1 MNEPIQQ
8 IILPKWKMN
17 DDQTYDMINK
27 EEVKEYKVIK
37 QAKVNDDLTSTYLP
51 FNQTV
56 LSAFRKLTIDYQ
68 SPNIELTATEIFSL
82 CVGAKYHSSLG
93 VVHTIKPTPNYFRKV
108 EASLNKYCIK
118 SGQRFILPRVTNQ
131 DGEIIP
137 YEPINHQLPRGRRSA
152 NT

>member
-1 MNEPIQQ
+1 MNEPVQQ

-37 QAKVNDDLTSTYLP
+37 QAKVNDDLSSTYLP

-93 VVHTIKPTPNYFRKV
+93 VIHTIKPTPNYFRKV
-108 EASLNKYCIK
+108 DI
-118 SGQRFILPRVTNQ
+118 FIQ
-131 DGEIIP
+131 KK
-137 YEPINHQLPRGRRSA
+137 
-152 NT
+152 